1 MISVC
6 IATYNGEKYVKEQIS
21 SILKQ
26 LGENDEII
34 ISDDNSTDKTLEI
47 IESLKDKRIKIIH
60 HKKNLTLKKYHASSF
75 LFASYNFENAIMHAS
90 GDVVYLSDQDD
101 IWTDNRISE
110 TLYLLD
116 EYDYIMCNFSLIDKE
131 GKICREH
138 VLKKDPVKNN
148 VLWNVWKLPFRGC
161 CMAFRRNVI
170 QNALPLPKR
179 CIIGHDN
186 AIGITLLHKG
196 YKYKFVNKPLQLYR
210 THDANVSPV
219 LEKST
224 NGFWFKVN
232 YRLRF
237 LRQLYFNK

>member
-6 IATYNGEKYVKEQIS
+6 IATYNGEKYVKEQVS

-26 LGENDEII
+26 LSENDEII
-34 ISDDNSTDKTLEI
+34 ISDDNSTDRTLEI
-47 IESLKDKRIKIIH
+47 LASFQDARIKVFH
-60 HKKNLTLKKYHASSF
+60 HEKDLSLKKYHASSF
-75 LFASYNFENAIMHAS
+75 LFASYNFENAIKHAN
-90 GDVVYLSDQDD
+90 GDVIYLADQDD
-101 IWTDNRISE
+101 IWADNRIEE

-116 EYDYIMCNFSLIDKE
+116 SYDYIMCNFSLINKD
-131 GKICREH
+131 GIICREH
-138 VLKKDPVKNN
+138 VLKHDPVKNN
-148 VLWNVWKLPFRGC
+148 VLWNTWKVPFRGC
-161 CMAFRRNVI
+161 CMAFRKDVLLE
-170 QNALPLPKR
+170 ALPLPQK

-196 YKYKFVNKPLQLYR
+196 YKYKFVDKPLQLYR

-224 NGFWFKVN
+224 NKFWFKVN

-237 LRQLYFNK
+237 LRQLYLNR